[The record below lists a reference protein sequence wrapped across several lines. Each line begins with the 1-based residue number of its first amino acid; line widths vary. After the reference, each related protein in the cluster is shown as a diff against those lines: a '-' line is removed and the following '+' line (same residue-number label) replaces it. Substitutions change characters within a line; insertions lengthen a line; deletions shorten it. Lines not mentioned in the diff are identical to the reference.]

1 MTDTS
6 AARYTHAIPCISY
19 ADAHAG
25 IRWLVD
31 TFGADARH
39 VYDGPDNTVAH
50 AELWFGDAC
59 VMMGSLKNN
68 DMPPHSAGQGCIYIV
83 VASADEVNALYAR
96 VVAAG
101 ARISITLR
109 DTDYGSRDFACLDPE
124 GNFWSFGTYVP
135 E

>member
-1 MTDTS
+1 MSDTA

-25 IRWLVD
+25 IRWLVE

-50 AELWFGDAC
+50 AEVWFGDAC
-59 VMMGSLKNN
+59 VMMGSLKNS
-68 DMPPHSAGQGCIYIV
+68 DMPPHSSGQGCIYIV
-83 VASADEVNALYAR
+83 VASADEVNALYER

-135 E
+135 A